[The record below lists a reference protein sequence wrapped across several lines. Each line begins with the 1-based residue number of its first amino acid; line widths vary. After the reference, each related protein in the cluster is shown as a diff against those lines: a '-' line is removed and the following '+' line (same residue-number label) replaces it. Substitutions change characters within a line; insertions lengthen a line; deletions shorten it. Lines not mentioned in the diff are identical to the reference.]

1 MAGGMAEPAS
11 DEALML
17 AYQAGAATAFDAL
30 YGRWRSRLFRYLRHQ
45 CGDAAVAEELY
56 QDIWL
61 RVIAARKSYEV
72 AAKFSTWLFRIA
84 HNRLV
89 DHWRAMGRQAQEAL
103 ASYDDH
109 DEDCPNG
116 LCIDPAASPDQL
128 PERLLER
135 RDLAERLVAAIGALP
150 AAQREVF
157 LLVEEGEMTLEEIAN
172 ATGTGRETVKSR
184 LRYALA
190 KLRAEL
196 KEWQ

>member
-1 MAGGMAEPAS
+1 MAEQAS

-17 AYQAGAATAFDAL
+17 AYQAGEATAFDAL
-30 YGRWRSRLFRYLRHQ
+30 YGRWRGRLFRYLRHQ
-45 CGDAAVAEELY
+45 CGDAATAEELY

-61 RVIAARKSYEV
+61 RVISARKNYEV

-89 DHWRAMGRQAQEAL
+89 DHWRAAGRQALEVL

-109 DEDCPNG
+109 GEDCTG
-116 LCIDPAASPDQL
+116 DRCIDPAASPEQV

-135 RDLAERLVAAIGALP
+135 RDLAERLVSAIGALP

-196 KEWQ
+196 TEWQ